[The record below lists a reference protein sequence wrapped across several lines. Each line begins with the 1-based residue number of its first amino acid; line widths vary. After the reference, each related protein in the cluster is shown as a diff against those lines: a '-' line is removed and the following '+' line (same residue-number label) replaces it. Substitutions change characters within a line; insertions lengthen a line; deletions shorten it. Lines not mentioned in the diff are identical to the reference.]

1 MNKILAMVFGVGLLV
16 VHVIAMAMAAQYLD
30 DQIEG
35 TIDADNVG
43 NAATGF
49 VAQWNLIGFAAGA
62 GFAVVLLRASDGNQG
77 VYSAAALAI
86 TTGFIELGFSAKQS
100 KLGDPAPGVSLGD
113 RVKNMAAFGIISGI
127 ASAAIGVLALL
138 TSGAAK

>member
-100 KLGDPAPGVSLGD
+100 KLGDPSPLSLGD